1 MKNNNS
7 IYIISPPIHL
17 MKPKKFQKL
26 PNCNLPLSF
35 SEKIN
40 CNIKEIPVRTEEE
53 INNYKRL
60 IGYRK
65 ARVKRYG
72 KIPSKIAR

>member
-1 MKNNNS
+1 
-7 IYIISPPIHL
+7 
-17 MKPKKFQKL
+17 MKPKKNPKQSKL
-26 PNCNLPLSF
+26 PDCILPLSF

-40 CNIKEIPVRTEEE
+40 CNIKEIPVRTQEE
-53 INNYKRL
+53 INQYKKI

>member
-1 MKNNNS
+1 
-7 IYIISPPIHL
+7 
-17 MKPKKFQKL
+17 MKPKKLPKL
-26 PNCNLPLSF
+26 NLPLSF
-35 SEKIN
+35 SEKID
-40 CNIKEIPVRTEEE
+40 CNKKDIPIRTQEE
-53 INNYKRL
+53 INAYKKL

>member
-1 MKNNNS
+1 MKQ
-7 IYIISPPIHL
+7 
-17 MKPKKFQKL
+17 KKL
-26 PNCNLPLSF
+26 PKLDLPLSF
-35 SEKIN
+35 SEKID
-40 CNIKEIPVRTEEE
+40 CNKKCVLVRTQEE
-53 INNYKRL
+53 INEYKKV

>member
-1 MKNNNS
+1 MKT
-7 IYIISPPIHL
+7 
-17 MKPKKFQKL
+17 KPKKLANF
-26 PNCNLPLSF
+26 NFPLAF
-35 SEKIN
+35 SEKIT
-40 CNIKEIPVRTEEE
+40 CNKREIPVRTEEE
-53 INNYKRL
+53 IREYKKL

>member
-1 MKNNNS
+1 MK
-7 IYIISPPIHL
+7 IKTRKL
-17 MKPKKFQKL
+17 PKLQKL
-26 PNCNLPLSF
+26 PGCNFPMSF
-35 SEKIN
+35 SEKIT
-40 CNIKEIPVRTEEE
+40 CNKKEIPIRTEEE
-53 INNYKRL
+53 INEYKKL

>member
-1 MKNNNS
+1 
-7 IYIISPPIHL
+7 
-17 MKPKKFQKL
+17 MKPKKLPKL
-26 PNCNLPLSF
+26 NLPLEF
-35 SEKIN
+35 SEKIK
-40 CNIKEIPVRTEEE
+40 CNIREIPVRTEEE
-53 INNYKRL
+53 INQYKRL

>member
-1 MKNNNS
+1 
-7 IYIISPPIHL
+7 
-17 MKPKKFQKL
+17 MKPKKLPKL
-26 PNCNLPLSF
+26 DLPLSF
-35 SEKIN
+35 SEKITAPD
-40 CNIKEIPVRTEEE
+40 KQAVVRTQEE
-53 INNYKRL
+53 INQYKRL